1 MSAGAAGGAQQAGV
15 AAAAAAPAP
24 LGSRVARWTS
34 VAVAAYLGV
43 AATVVIAFGI
53 VEFVTVQ
60 HDREQGREVLDFS
73 DLFLTVGG
81 LLGVAACAYCALGI
95 LHPRWPLACTVLGA
109 LPLSGYGAYQW
120 ARLLSTGT
128 EGAWSP
134 GFLLLEAARFGIP
147 LVLYGWSLVALLR
160 AQRAV
165 SACR

>member
-95 LHPRWPLACTVLGA
+95 FHPRWPLACTVLGA
-109 LPLSGYGAYQW
+109 LPLTGYGGYQW
-120 ARLLSTGT
+120 ARLVRTDGNAGWST
-128 EGAWSP
+128 
-134 GFLLLEAARFGIP
+134 GFLLMEALKLGVP
-147 LVLYGWSLVALLR
+147 LALYAWSLVTLLR
-160 AQRAV
+160 TQRSV

>member
-1 MSAGAAGGAQQAGV
+1 MSEVAPAGAQQAGT
-15 AAAAAAPAP
+15 AAAAVVPAP
-24 LGSRVARWTS
+24 LGSRVARWVS
-34 VAVAAYLGV
+34 VAIAAYLGV
-43 AATVVIAFGI
+43 AASVVLAFGL
-53 VEFVTVQ
+53 VEFLTVQ
-60 HDREQGREVLDFS
+60 HDREQGREVFDFS
-73 DLFLTVGG
+73 DLFLTAGG
-81 LLGVAACAYCALGI
+81 LFGLAACAYCVLGI